1 MRSIFAPPLY
11 VVRSYPLREIIA
23 ADYHLSR
30 EQGSDKRFYIKQADN
45 PLFRQIRLITGFSGK
60 FNPYVVFIDSAG
72 SPKTEEYIGRL
83 VRDGIYIDGH
93 HFVFGERSASMTRNG
108 IFSVVDAD
116 IFPELNK
123 RITMDIQFDKTVLSK
138 YYAYRGLFFSSC
150 HCLEGWKPK
159 VIIVPDLM
167 LPVPQ
172 QRIKYVYDNTVEY
185 EKDGEVRQWTQKDIA
200 EDVRD
205 MEINAFDGCGIH
217 HPDITRQ
224 VTELLHAKA
233 PVTTI
238 LWRIPWTKGL
248 SHSVDYESFLL
259 ERGVEYIQDVW
270 GRWHSVHDKMLIFT
284 ESMFKGMK
292 YFKVYGD
299 GRDWDRYWDLFD
311 KYQHCFGVAKW
322 NFSFD
327 EEPVFTRANYQILQD
342 LDLPYNKFR
351 MLAEDSAEW
360 AQRIVEGDSLYTYNF
375 LGLTADRCTPVN
387 AYAKAILKNPEM
399 MYERN
404 VRKYLRESVKKYI
417 DGMKCGKLWMQAC
430 FKFLVPDLILLME
443 HIGGLPLR
451 GSLEADEFY
460 SRDIDGAFSG
470 EYLIERNP
478 HICKSEHALLRAVT
492 TPDIIKYVGDLAN
505 ICMVNCKSLIAPRLN
520 GADFDGDLVLVLQN
534 EIMQEGVHR
543 DIPIVIDVEDKAAA
557 MVEPDTVEGR
567 VALTMR
573 TMKSL
578 IGEYSNYS
586 SAYHNKCPRSDEQ
599 KQLYEKYVDQIS
611 VLTGKAID
619 QAKTGIFYKMPPHI
633 AKMGRPLPYFMK
645 YRKEYYANQK
655 LSMAPSNMNRLCIE
669 MEKWHKKLRWGRAPQ
684 FDYTVMLDEQVSVQV
699 DVYEQLREVFLAYNK
714 EMAILQAEQ
723 RRVRAYQDE
732 DIRAQVTKFDAQ
744 YYTVNWAYYYELYRQ
759 KCHEICPDEKM
770 LANAAVL
777 LQYRDYPNVD
787 SKFMWVVA
795 EQGLLDNI
803 KPAEKR
809 LLPKRDPD
817 GSELYLGRRYSMV
830 EVPYNEIEIQ
840 EIGEQIID

>member
-172 QRIKYVYDNTVEY
+172 QRIKYVYDKTVEY

-224 VTELLHAKA
+224 VTELLHARE
-233 PVTTI
+233 PVTSI

-259 ERGVEYIQDVW
+259 ERGIEYIQDIW

-311 KYQHCFGVAKW
+311 KYQHCFGVSKW

-360 AQRIVEGDSLYTYNF
+360 AQRIVEGDTLYTYTF

-611 VLTGKAID
+611 ILTGKAID

-744 YYTVNWAYYYELYRQ
+744 YYTVNWAYYYEMYRQ

>member
-172 QRIKYVYDNTVEY
+172 QRIKYVYDKTVEY

-224 VTELLHAKA
+224 VTELLHARE
-233 PVTTI
+233 PVTSI
-238 LWRIPWTKGL
+238 LWRIPWMKGL

-259 ERGVEYIQDVW
+259 ERGIEYMQDIW

-311 KYQHCFGVAKW
+311 KYQHCFGVSKW

-360 AQRIVEGDSLYTYNF
+360 AQRIVEGDTLYTYTF

-744 YYTVNWAYYYELYRQ
+744 YYTVNWAYYYEMYRQ

>member
-172 QRIKYVYDNTVEY
+172 QRIKYVYDKTVEY

-224 VTELLHAKA
+224 VTELLHARE
-233 PVTTI
+233 PVTSI

-259 ERGVEYIQDVW
+259 ERGIEYIQDIW

-360 AQRIVEGDSLYTYNF
+360 AQRIIEGDTLYTYTF

>member
-1 MRSIFAPPLY
+1 M
-11 VVRSYPLREIIA
+11 RSYPLREIIA

-172 QRIKYVYDNTVEY
+172 QRIKYVYDKTVEY

-224 VTELLHAKA
+224 VTELLHARE

-238 LWRIPWTKGL
+238 LWRMPWTKGL

-360 AQRIVEGDSLYTYNF
+360 AQRIVSGDNLYTYNF

-443 HIGGLPLR
+443 HIGGLPLH

-505 ICMVNCKSLIAPRLN
+505 ICMVNCKSLIAQRLN

-543 DIPIVIDVEDKAAA
+543 DIPIVIDVEDKATA

-633 AKMGRPLPYFMK
+633 AKLGRPLPYFMK

-684 FDYTVMLDEQVSVQV
+684 FDYTVMLDEQVNVQV
-699 DVYEQLREVFLAYNK
+699 DVYERLREVFLAYNK
-714 EMAILQAEQ
+714 EMTALQAEQ

-744 YYTVNWAYYYELYRQ
+744 YYTVNWAYYHELYRQ

>member
-72 SPKTEEYIGRL
+72 SPKTEEYVGRL

-172 QRIKYVYDNTVEY
+172 QRIKYVYDKTVEY

-224 VTELLHAKA
+224 VTELLHARE
-233 PVTTI
+233 PVTSI

-259 ERGVEYIQDVW
+259 ERGIEYIQDIW

-360 AQRIVEGDSLYTYNF
+360 AQRIVSGDNLYTYNF

-520 GADFDGDLVLVLQN
+520 GADSPL
-534 EIMQEGVHR
+534 
-543 DIPIVIDVEDKAAA
+543 
-557 MVEPDTVEGR
+557 
-567 VALTMR
+567 
-573 TMKSL
+573 
-578 IGEYSNYS
+578 
-586 SAYHNKCPRSDEQ
+586 RS
-599 KQLYEKYVDQIS
+599 
-611 VLTGKAID
+611 
-619 QAKTGIFYKMPPHI
+619 P
-633 AKMGRPLPYFMK
+633 
-645 YRKEYYANQK
+645 
-655 LSMAPSNMNRLCIE
+655 
-669 MEKWHKKLRWGRAPQ
+669 
-684 FDYTVMLDEQVSVQV
+684 
-699 DVYEQLREVFLAYNK
+699 
-714 EMAILQAEQ
+714 
-723 RRVRAYQDE
+723 VRQ
-732 DIRAQVTKFDAQ
+732 
-744 YYTVNWAYYYELYRQ
+744 
-759 KCHEICPDEKM
+759 
-770 LANAAVL
+770 
-777 LQYRDYPNVD
+777 
-787 SKFMWVVA
+787 
-795 EQGLLDNI
+795 
-803 KPAEKR
+803 
-809 LLPKRDPD
+809 
-817 GSELYLGRRYSMV
+817 
-830 EVPYNEIEIQ
+830 
-840 EIGEQIID
+840 

>member
-172 QRIKYVYDNTVEY
+172 QRIKYVYDKTVEY

-224 VTELLHAKA
+224 VTELLHARE
-233 PVTTI
+233 PVTSI

-259 ERGVEYIQDVW
+259 ERGVEYIQDIW

>member
-23 ADYHLSR
+23 VDYHLSR

-45 PLFRQIRLITGFSGK
+45 PLFRQTRLITGFSGK

-238 LWRIPWTKGL
+238 LWRMPWTKGL

-360 AQRIVEGDSLYTYNF
+360 AQRIVSGDNLYTYNF

-451 GSLEADEFY
+451 GSLAADEFY

-520 GADFDGDLVLVLQN
+520 GADSPL
-534 EIMQEGVHR
+534 
-543 DIPIVIDVEDKAAA
+543 
-557 MVEPDTVEGR
+557 
-567 VALTMR
+567 
-573 TMKSL
+573 
-578 IGEYSNYS
+578 
-586 SAYHNKCPRSDEQ
+586 RS
-599 KQLYEKYVDQIS
+599 
-611 VLTGKAID
+611 
-619 QAKTGIFYKMPPHI
+619 P
-633 AKMGRPLPYFMK
+633 
-645 YRKEYYANQK
+645 
-655 LSMAPSNMNRLCIE
+655 
-669 MEKWHKKLRWGRAPQ
+669 
-684 FDYTVMLDEQVSVQV
+684 
-699 DVYEQLREVFLAYNK
+699 
-714 EMAILQAEQ
+714 
-723 RRVRAYQDE
+723 VRQ
-732 DIRAQVTKFDAQ
+732 
-744 YYTVNWAYYYELYRQ
+744 
-759 KCHEICPDEKM
+759 
-770 LANAAVL
+770 
-777 LQYRDYPNVD
+777 
-787 SKFMWVVA
+787 
-795 EQGLLDNI
+795 
-803 KPAEKR
+803 
-809 LLPKRDPD
+809 
-817 GSELYLGRRYSMV
+817 
-830 EVPYNEIEIQ
+830 
-840 EIGEQIID
+840 

>member
-172 QRIKYVYDNTVEY
+172 QRIKYVYDKTVEY

-224 VTELLHAKA
+224 VTELLHAKE
-233 PVTTI
+233 PVTSI

-259 ERGVEYIQDVW
+259 ERGIEYIQDIW

-311 KYQHCFGVAKW
+311 KYQHCFGVSKW

-360 AQRIVEGDSLYTYNF
+360 AQRIIEGDTLYTYTF

-714 EMAILQAEQ
+714 EVAILQAEQ

>member
-172 QRIKYVYDNTVEY
+172 QRIKYVYDKTVEY

-224 VTELLHAKA
+224 VTELLHAKE
-233 PVTTI
+233 PVTSI

-259 ERGVEYIQDVW
+259 ERGIEYIQDIW

-311 KYQHCFGVAKW
+311 KYQHCFGVSKW

-360 AQRIVEGDSLYTYNF
+360 AQRIIEGDTLYTYTF

>member
-159 VIIVPDLM
+159 VIIVPDLT

-172 QRIKYVYDNTVEY
+172 QRIKYVYDKTVEY

-224 VTELLHAKA
+224 VTELLHARE
-233 PVTTI
+233 PVTSI

-259 ERGVEYIQDVW
+259 ERGIEYIQDIW

-311 KYQHCFGVAKW
+311 KYQHCFGVSKW

-360 AQRIVEGDSLYTYNF
+360 AQRIVEGDTLYTYTF

-404 VRKYLRESVKKYI
+404 MRKYLRESVKKYI

-478 HICKSEHALLRAVT
+478 HICKSEHALLRAVA

-744 YYTVNWAYYYELYRQ
+744 YYTVNWDYYYELYRQ

>member
-1 MRSIFAPPLY
+1 MI
-11 VVRSYPLREIIA
+11 
-23 ADYHLSR
+23 
-30 EQGSDKRFYIKQADN
+30 
-45 PLFRQIRLITGFSGK
+45 
-60 FNPYVVFIDSAG
+60 
-72 SPKTEEYIGRL
+72 
-83 VRDGIYIDGH
+83 
-93 HFVFGERSASMTRNG
+93 
-108 IFSVVDAD
+108 
-116 IFPELNK
+116 
-123 RITMDIQFDKTVLSK
+123 
-138 YYAYRGLFFSSC
+138 
-150 HCLEGWKPK
+150 
-159 VIIVPDLM
+159 
-167 LPVPQ
+167 
-172 QRIKYVYDNTVEY
+172 
-185 EKDGEVRQWTQKDIA
+185 RQWKCA
-200 EDVRD
+200 
-205 MEINAFDGCGIH
+205 A
-217 HPDITRQ
+217 
-224 VTELLHAKA
+224 
-233 PVTTI
+233 
-238 LWRIPWTKGL
+238 
-248 SHSVDYESFLL
+248 
-259 ERGVEYIQDVW
+259 
-270 GRWHSVHDKMLIFT
+270 
-284 ESMFKGMK
+284 
-292 YFKVYGD
+292 
-299 GRDWDRYWDLFD
+299 
-311 KYQHCFGVAKW
+311 
-322 NFSFD
+322 
-327 EEPVFTRANYQILQD
+327 
-342 LDLPYNKFR
+342 
-351 MLAEDSAEW
+351 
-360 AQRIVEGDSLYTYNF
+360 
-375 LGLTADRCTPVN
+375 
-387 AYAKAILKNPEM
+387 AILDGGR
-399 MYERN
+399 YS
-404 VRKYLRESVKKYI
+404 LRESV
-417 DGMKCGKLWMQAC
+417 
-430 FKFLVPDLILLME
+430 
-443 HIGGLPLR
+443 
-451 GSLEADEFY
+451 
-460 SRDIDGAFSG
+460 
-470 EYLIERNP
+470 
-478 HICKSEHALLRAVT
+478 
-492 TPDIIKYVGDLAN
+492 
-505 ICMVNCKSLIAPRLN
+505 
-520 GADFDGDLVLVLQN
+520 FDGDLVLVLQN

-619 QAKTGIFYKMPPHI
+619 QAKTGIFYKMPSHI

>member
-172 QRIKYVYDNTVEY
+172 QRIKYVYDKTVEY

-224 VTELLHAKA
+224 VTELLHARE

-238 LWRIPWTKGL
+238 LWRIPWTKGV

-259 ERGVEYIQDVW
+259 ERGVEYIQDIW

-460 SRDIDGAFSG
+460 SRDIDGTFSG

>member
-172 QRIKYVYDNTVEY
+172 QRIKYVYDKTVEY

-224 VTELLHAKA
+224 VTELLHARE
-233 PVTTI
+233 PVTSI

-259 ERGVEYIQDVW
+259 ERGIEYIQDIW

-311 KYQHCFGVAKW
+311 KYQHCFGVSKW

-360 AQRIVEGDSLYTYNF
+360 AQRIIEGDTLYTYTF

-611 VLTGKAID
+611 ILTGKAID

-744 YYTVNWAYYYELYRQ
+744 YYTVNWAYYYEMYRQ

>member
-1 MRSIFAPPLY
+1 MSIFAPPLY

-172 QRIKYVYDNTVEY
+172 QRIKYVYDKTVEY

-224 VTELLHAKA
+224 VTELLHARE
-233 PVTTI
+233 PVTTV
-238 LWRIPWTKGL
+238 LWRMPWMKGL

-259 ERGVEYIQDVW
+259 ERGIEYIQDIW

-311 KYQHCFGVAKW
+311 KYQHCFGVSKW

-360 AQRIVEGDSLYTYNF
+360 AQRIVEGDTLYTYTF

-430 FKFLVPDLILLME
+430 FKFLVPDLILFME

-699 DVYEQLREVFLAYNK
+699 DMYEQLREVFLAYNK

-744 YYTVNWAYYYELYRQ
+744 YYTVNWAYYYEMYRQ

>member
-172 QRIKYVYDNTVEY
+172 QRIKYVYDKTVEY

-224 VTELLHAKA
+224 VTELLHAKE
-233 PVTTI
+233 PVTSI

-259 ERGVEYIQDVW
+259 ERGIEYIQDIW

-311 KYQHCFGVAKW
+311 KYQHCFGVSKW

-360 AQRIVEGDSLYTYNF
+360 AQRIVEGDTLYTYTF

-744 YYTVNWAYYYELYRQ
+744 YYTVNWAYYYEMYRQ

>member
-1 MRSIFAPPLY
+1 MSIFAPPLY

-172 QRIKYVYDNTVEY
+172 QRIKYVYDKTVEY

-224 VTELLHAKA
+224 VTELLHARE
-233 PVTTI
+233 PVTSI
-238 LWRIPWTKGL
+238 LWRIPWMKGL

-259 ERGVEYIQDVW
+259 ERGIEYIQDIW

-311 KYQHCFGVAKW
+311 KYQHCFGVSKW

-360 AQRIVEGDSLYTYNF
+360 AQRIVEGDTLYTYTF

-505 ICMVNCKSLIAPRLN
+505 ICMVNCKSLIAQRLN

-543 DIPIVIDVEDKAAA
+543 DIPIVIDVEDKATA

-744 YYTVNWAYYYELYRQ
+744 YYTVNWAYYYEMYRQ

-830 EVPYNEIEIQ
+830 EVTYNEIEIQ

>member
-1 MRSIFAPPLY
+1 M
-11 VVRSYPLREIIA
+11 
-23 ADYHLSR
+23 SR

-172 QRIKYVYDNTVEY
+172 QRIKYVYDKTVEY

-224 VTELLHAKA
+224 VTELLHARE
-233 PVTTI
+233 PVTSI

-259 ERGVEYIQDVW
+259 ERGVEYIQDIW

-311 KYQHCFGVAKW
+311 KYQHCFGVSKW

-360 AQRIVEGDSLYTYNF
+360 AQRIIEGDTLYTYTF

-443 HIGGLPLR
+443 HIGGLPLH

-714 EMAILQAEQ
+714 EMAILQVEQ

-744 YYTVNWAYYYELYRQ
+744 YYTVNWAYYYEMYRQ

>member
-172 QRIKYVYDNTVEY
+172 QRIKYVYDKTVEY

-224 VTELLHAKA
+224 VTELLHARE
-233 PVTTI
+233 PVTSI

-259 ERGVEYIQDVW
+259 ERGIEYIQDIW

-311 KYQHCFGVAKW
+311 KYQHCFGVSKW

-360 AQRIVEGDSLYTYNF
+360 AQRIIEGDTLYTYTF

-611 VLTGKAID
+611 ILTGKAID

-699 DVYEQLREVFLAYNK
+699 DVYEQLREVFLSYNK

-744 YYTVNWAYYYELYRQ
+744 YYTVNWAYYYEMYRQ

>member
-172 QRIKYVYDNTVEY
+172 QRIKYVYDKTVEY

-224 VTELLHAKA
+224 VTELLHARE
-233 PVTTI
+233 PVTSI

-259 ERGVEYIQDVW
+259 ERGIEYIQDIW

-360 AQRIVEGDSLYTYNF
+360 AQRIVEGDTLYTYTF

-443 HIGGLPLR
+443 HIGGLPLH